1 VSCPEENNGELMK
14 TQNEYAGAKI
24 LVVEDSRTQAEYL
37 RHILEIG
44 GYEVALATNGK
55 DALNQIRIDRP
66 TIVLT
71 DIIMPEMD
79 GYALC
84 SAIRQNANMA
94 QIPVILVTQLF
105 DPADL
110 MKGLEVGAN
119 NIIIKPFEPE
129 HVISRIISTL
139 QALAHPDPDD
149 AGASLEVSF
158 DGQTHHIP
166 ASQLRTPTI
175 LLSSY
180 DLAIRKNAEL
190 QESREHLSSIVED
203 LQRKVGEL
211 QIANENLLKENI
223 ERRRTEEDLAK
234 ENKKLQIMAGLT
246 RDNLLNQLTAIHECL
261 EQAGNIREEDSAKA
275 WELIIKAELVVDQ
288 TIKTLR

>member
-1 VSCPEENNGELMK
+1 MK
-14 TQNEYAGAKI
+14 TQNEYTGAKI

-37 RHILEIG
+37 RHILEKER
-44 GYEVALATNGK
+44 YHVVLAANGK
-55 DALNQIRIDRP
+55 DALEQIRVNRP

-84 SAIRQNANMA
+84 SAIRQDENMA

-110 MKGLEVGAN
+110 IKGLEAGAN

-129 HVISRIISTL
+129 HVISRITSTL
-139 QALAHPDPDD
+139 DSLVRPDPDK

-158 DGQTHHIP
+158 DGQTHLIP
-166 ASQLRTPTI
+166 ASQLRDPTI

-180 DLAIRKNAEL
+180 NLAISKNAEL
-190 QESREHLSSIVED
+190 QESSAHLSAVVED
-203 LQRKVGEL
+203 QQQKIGEL
-211 QIANENLLKENI
+211 QVANENYLQENT
-223 ERRRTEEDLAK
+223 ERRRMEEALAK

-246 RDNLLNQLTAIHECL
+246 RDNILTQLNAIHECL
-261 EQAGNIREEDSAKA
+261 ELASNVREEDPAKA
-275 WELIIKAELVVDQ
+275 WDLIIKAELVVNH

>member
-1 VSCPEENNGELMK
+1 
-14 TQNEYAGAKI
+14 
-24 LVVEDSRTQAEYL
+24 
-37 RHILEIG
+37 
-44 GYEVALATNGK
+44 
-55 DALNQIRIDRP
+55 
-66 TIVLT
+66 
-71 DIIMPEMD
+71 MPEMD

-84 SAIRQNANMA
+84 SAIRQNENMA

-139 QALAHPDPDD
+139 QALAHPDSDD
-149 AGASLEVSF
+149 EGASLEVSF
-158 DGQTHHIP
+158 DGQTHNIP
-166 ASQLRTPTI
+166 ASRLRTPTI

-190 QESREHLSSIVED
+190 QESREHLSAVVED

-211 QIANENLLKENI
+211 QIANENLQQENI
-223 ERRRTEEDLAK
+223 ERRATEEDLAK

-246 RDNLLNQLTAIHECL
+246 RDNLLNQLTDMHECL